1 MIDQLRALPLGAS
14 PGLVRALAD
23 ARLATALRVMHAR
36 PDHDWTVRALAGE
49 AALSRSTFFERFN
62 RAMGIA
68 PMEYLLAWRMALA
81 KDLRGRRE
89 RRELSITSVPL
100 HSRRNPPERDAPG

>member
-36 PDHDWTVRALAGE
+36 PDHDWTVRALA
-49 AALSRSTFFERFN
+49 RSTFFERFN

-68 PMEYLLAWRMALA
+68 PLEYLLAWRMALA

-100 HSRRNPPERDAPG
+100 HSKRNPPERDAPG